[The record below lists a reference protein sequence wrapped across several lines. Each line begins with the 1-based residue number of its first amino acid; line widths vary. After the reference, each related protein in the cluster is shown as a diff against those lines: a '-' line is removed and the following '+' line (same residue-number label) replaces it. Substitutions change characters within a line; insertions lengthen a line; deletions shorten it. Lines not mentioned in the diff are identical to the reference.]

1 MRIAKNAR
9 GTCFE
14 RERVQMDAF
23 GEFRGSLYVFSTG
36 KEANFI
42 FIFIF

>member
-14 RERVQMDAF
+14 RERVQMDSSSAF

-36 KEANFI
+36 KEAKAC
-42 FIFIF
+42 